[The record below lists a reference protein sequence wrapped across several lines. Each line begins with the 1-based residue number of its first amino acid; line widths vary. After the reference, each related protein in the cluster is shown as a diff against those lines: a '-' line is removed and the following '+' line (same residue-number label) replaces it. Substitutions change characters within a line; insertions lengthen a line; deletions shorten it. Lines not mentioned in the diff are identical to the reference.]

1 MTEPKSRGLGR
12 GLSALLDEYSEQAI
26 PPTIEA
32 KRPPGP
38 QEIALD
44 LIRPNPNQPRRR
56 FDEEDLAELA
66 ASIAAQ
72 GVLQP
77 ILLRPLGEDR
87 FEIVAG
93 ERRWRA
99 AQRAGL
105 HAIPALVRS
114 FDDVQVAE
122 IALIENVQRADL
134 NAIEEARGYQQLI
147 ERFGRTQASVA
158 EAVGK
163 SRAHVAN
170 LLRLLALP
178 EAVQALVRDGA
189 LTAGHARAAL
199 AAQDPEAAARHFAEK
214 GLSVREAE
222 RYASADRAVE
232 KAVKALKP
240 GKDTDT
246 EALEGDLSAAL
257 GLPVAIRTDGKSGT
271 LAITWRSLDQ
281 LDDLCRRLTRFGA

>member
-1 MTEPKSRGLGR
+1 MNEPKSRGLGR
-12 GLSALLDEYSEQAI
+12 GLSALLDEYPEQAI
-26 PPTIEA
+26 PPTIET
-32 KRPPGP
+32 KRGPGP

-56 FDEEDLAELA
+56 FDDAELAELA

-77 ILLRPLGEDR
+77 ILVRPAGEER

-105 HAIPALVRS
+105 HAIPALVRAL
-114 FDDVQVAE
+114 DDVQVAE

-134 NAIEEARGYQQLI
+134 NAIEEARAYQQLI
-147 ERFGRTQASVA
+147 ERFGRTQASVG

-163 SRAHVAN
+163 SRAHIAN

-178 EAVQALVRDGA
+178 EAVQDLVRTGA
-189 LTAGHARAAL
+189 LSAGHARAAL
-199 AAQDPEAAARHFAEK
+199 SADDPEAAARHFVEK

-222 RYASADRAVE
+222 RHVSSARQIE
-232 KAVKALKP
+232 KAVKGLKAP
-240 GKDTDT
+240 KDADT

-281 LDDLCRRLTRFGA
+281 LDDLCRRLTRFGG